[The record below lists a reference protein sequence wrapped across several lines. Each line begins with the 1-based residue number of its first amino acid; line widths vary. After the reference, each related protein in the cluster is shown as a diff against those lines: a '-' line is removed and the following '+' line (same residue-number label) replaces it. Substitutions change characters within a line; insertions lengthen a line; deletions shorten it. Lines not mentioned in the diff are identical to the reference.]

1 MRRRCPCAGHD
12 QLERQAEAGE
22 LLGLQ
27 RLYVC
32 TALSNQ
38 PNGGLAEPLKV
49 GFQLSHVRDHGNPP
63 WGLPFGASKFPY
75 STCCR
80 RDMGLISGLLLLFG

>member
-1 MRRRCPCAGHD
+1 MWPNEPKACLAAGHA
-12 QLERQAEAGE
+12 QVERQAEAGE

-49 GFQLSHVRDHGNPP
+49 IIL
-63 WGLPFGASKFPY
+63 
-75 STCCR
+75 T
-80 RDMGLISGLLLLFG
+80 LLLSL